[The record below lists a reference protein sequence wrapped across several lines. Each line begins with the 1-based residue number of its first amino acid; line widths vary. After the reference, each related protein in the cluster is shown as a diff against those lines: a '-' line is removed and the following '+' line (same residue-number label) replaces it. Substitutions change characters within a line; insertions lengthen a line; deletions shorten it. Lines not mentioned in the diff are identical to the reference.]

1 MTNDYY
7 NHSNQGGCCD
17 HRSNPRGVIRD
28 TFEMLRRVAR
38 GAPAV
43 DALYGFL
50 VITLP
55 AGVITYQRPPFRLRA
70 CPAAVPGAES
80 AT

>member
-1 MTNDYY
+1 MA
-7 NHSNQGGCCD
+7 
-17 HRSNPRGVIRD
+17 GVGVTREH
-28 TFEMLRRVAR
+28 FVMLRRVAR

-43 DALYGFL
+43 DALYGFW

-70 CPAAVPGAES
+70 CPAAFPEAES